1 VDLTVHCGE
10 LVAVLGAN
18 GAGKSTLLRALS
30 GLHRPVRGAV
40 RLHNRDIT
48 ALAAHRIAS
57 AGLIMVPEGR
67 QVFPELTV
75 LDNIRL
81 GAYTHKTFDPE
92 RELEPLLRRFP
103 ALRQRLSSKAG
114 LLSGG
119 EQQMLALARGLV
131 ARPAILLLDEPSLG
145 LAPTLIDALFV
156 VLMELRDAGTTI
168 LLVDQ
173 MVGLALAVA
182 DRGYILQRGKMVHDG
197 PAADMHNNPALEQA
211 YLGELG

>member
-1 VDLTVHCGE
+1 
-10 LVAVLGAN
+10 GAN

-40 RLHNRDIT
+40 RLQNRDIT

-81 GAYTHKTFDPE
+81 GAYTHKIFDPE

-145 LAPTLIDALFV
+145 LA
-156 VLMELRDAGTTI
+156 
-168 LLVDQ
+168 
-173 MVGLALAVA
+173 
-182 DRGYILQRGKMVHDG
+182 
-197 PAADMHNNPALEQA
+197 
-211 YLGELG
+211 